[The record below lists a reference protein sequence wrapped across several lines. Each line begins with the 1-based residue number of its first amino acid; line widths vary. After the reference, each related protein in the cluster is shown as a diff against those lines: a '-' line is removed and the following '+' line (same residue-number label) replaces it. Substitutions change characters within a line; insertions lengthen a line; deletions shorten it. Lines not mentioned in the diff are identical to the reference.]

1 MHEGKQQGKRIH
13 ERMENFI
20 KYKQKN
26 AGGDTDY
33 VTEHSSDVMQPT
45 PAGNQEEFDFLLF
58 FSELNQIMKS
68 HLSFYQIIAQK
79 NAYAYLIKDFSR
91 ILEKGLSKHYLKNHS
106 SFENRLKIR
115 YMVNGIMGVYINWLA
130 RPENIS
136 ENELIVILSEML
148 EHNLSILIDK

>member
-1 MHEGKQQGKRIH
+1 
-13 ERMENFI
+13 
-20 KYKQKN
+20 
-26 AGGDTDY
+26 
-33 VTEHSSDVMQPT
+33 
-45 PAGNQEEFDFLLF
+45 
-58 FSELNQIMKS
+58 MKS

-148 EHNLSILIDK
+148 EYNLSILIDK

>member
-1 MHEGKQQGKRIH
+1 
-13 ERMENFI
+13 
-20 KYKQKN
+20 
-26 AGGDTDY
+26 
-33 VTEHSSDVMQPT
+33 
-45 PAGNQEEFDFLLF
+45 
-58 FSELNQIMKS
+58 MKS

-115 YMVNGIMGVYINWLA
+115 YMVNGIMGVNINWLA